1 MEKFDAEKKAHISIH
16 APRVGSDHGILVSV
30 QRFRDFNPRSPCG
43 ERPTGPSCCGPGST
57 ISIHAP
63 RVGSDDFQARF
74 NPVNHISI
82 HAPRVGSD
90 TSYTHTVKIT
100 LDFNP
105 RSPCGER
112 RLPHEERQSTYLT
125 FQSTLPVW
133 GATNAPPWCL
143 QYRNYFNPRSPCGER
158 QTVKRL
164 EQEAKIFQSTLP
176 VWGATTTLETARKR
190 EEISIHA
197 PRVGSDRY
205 GKNMTDVNQIS
216 IHAPRVGSD
225 LLRRVRVRNVSGI
238 SIHAPRVGSDG
249 TQLWQTFNCTNFNPR
264 SPCGERPATLTT
276 RAQWDE

>member
-1 MEKFDAEKKAHISIH
+1 MWGATVEKFDAEKKAHISIH

-158 QTVKRL
+158 LHLLAVEYGHVADFNPRSPCGERRRKVPL
-164 EQEAKIFQSTLP
+164 KCYVLLFQSTLP
-176 VWGATTTLETARKR
+176 VWGATRQA
-190 EEISIHA
+190 A
-197 PRVGSDRY
+197 
-205 GKNMTDVNQIS
+205 
-216 IHAPRVGSD
+216 
-225 LLRRVRVRNVSGI
+225 
-238 SIHAPRVGSDG
+238 
-249 TQLWQTFNCTNFNPR
+249 
-264 SPCGERPATLTT
+264 
-276 RAQWDE
+276 